1 VKGVIFKAEVN
12 PVRNSS
18 RCDSKLG
25 TSRNRPSGALNPAL
39 RGGTPYG
46 SEPGII
52 LKPNPAAAAG
62 PEGPGEHY
70 F

>member
-1 VKGVIFKAEVN
+1 MLQSKEKVKGHYIVKRKGQGVN
-12 PVRNSS
+12 PVRNS
-18 RCDSKLG
+18 
-25 TSRNRPSGALNPAL
+25 SGALNPAL